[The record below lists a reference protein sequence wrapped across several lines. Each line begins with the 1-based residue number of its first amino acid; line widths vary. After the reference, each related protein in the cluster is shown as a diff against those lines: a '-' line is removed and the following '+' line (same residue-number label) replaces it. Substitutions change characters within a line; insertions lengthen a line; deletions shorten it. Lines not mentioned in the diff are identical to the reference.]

1 MRAADVTDISRVRP
15 ARDLT
20 RRRNRYFI
28 GDLTPCASIELA
40 RGRRLASAEV
50 VANEL
55 LDIREPNVFL
65 LDDVAFAYTD
75 HMMAIAEEI
84 ELRRLQLRYAVGTRA
99 EIMLSNEDV
108 FDRWVDIG
116 LASIFLR
123 LASLDDEPRALTNRA
138 LEIANRLGMSTTIEL
153 VTDPAWDRADF
164 ARARAWAATSPATVH
179 LTVKTPA
186 PGDPRITSQDYRLYD
201 ARHAVMATRLP
212 LADFYAELV
221 NTQTIMHR
229 QSMGWRAVLRSR
241 ATRNAP
247 RRLDDHR
254 RPVTYQLRRSV
265 EHKRGERRD
274 ISLERHQQ
282 THQTGQRQ
290 TV

>member
-1 MRAADVTDISRVRP
+1 VRAPEIPDISRVRP

-20 RRRNRYFI
+20 RRRKRYFI
-28 GDLTPCASIELA
+28 GDLTPCATIELS
-40 RGRRLASAEV
+40 RGKRLASAEV

-55 LDIREPNVFL
+55 LDIREPNVLL

-75 HMMAIAEEI
+75 HMMAVAEEI
-84 ELRRLQLRYAVGTRA
+84 ELRRLQQRYAAGTRA

-108 FDRWVDIG
+108 FDRWVDVG
-116 LASIFLR
+116 LASVFLR
-123 LASLDDEPRALTNRA
+123 MTSLDDEPRALTNRA
-138 LEIANRLGMSTTIEL
+138 LEIANRLGLSTTVEL

-164 ARARAWAATSPATVH
+164 ARARAWAASAPATVH
-179 LTVKTPA
+179 LTVKTPP
-186 PGDPRITSQDYRLYD
+186 PGDPRITSTDYRLYD
-201 ARHAVMATRLP
+201 TRHAVMATRLP

-221 NTQTIMHR
+221 NAQTIMHR
-229 QSMGWRAVLRSR
+229 QSMGWRAMFASR
-241 ATRNAP
+241 AARNAP
-247 RRLDDHR
+247 RRLADHQR
-254 RPVTYQLRRSV
+254 AVTYQVRRSA

-274 ISLERHQQ
+274 VGFERHQQ